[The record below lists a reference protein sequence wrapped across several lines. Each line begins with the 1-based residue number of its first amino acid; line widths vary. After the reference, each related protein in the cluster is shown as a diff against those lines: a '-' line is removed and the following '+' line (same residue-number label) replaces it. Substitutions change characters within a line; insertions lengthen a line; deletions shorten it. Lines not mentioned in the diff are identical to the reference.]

1 MTFYCIVLQRV
12 VLHAQTM
19 AKSGVM
25 LCTGAG
31 LCYWKVR
38 KFVTQKME
46 KVEQIMMKFVMR
58 YMKKG
63 LWENWENN

>member
-1 MTFYCIVLQRV
+1 MHIFIVFIYCIALYVFYCIVVNVLYSMTFYCIVLQRV

-31 LCYWKVR
+31 LCY
-38 KFVTQKME
+38 
-46 KVEQIMMKFVMR
+46 
-58 YMKKG
+58 
-63 LWENWENN
+63 